1 MAYRTLG
8 HHEGWIMRI
17 KKWRPRVLIAD
28 GDRNLR
34 SVTRSI
40 LEPTGYKV
48 ATVDSAA
55 KALKE
60 IQNSQY
66 DLLVLYIALPG
77 NMVVKLFHTLKKN
90 KKCRDIPILFILGS
104 RGLESLPQEKREI
117 VERADGTLQKPLR
130 AKILLDTVRTILEG
144 ENGGMTSRR
153 SEKNESSWWMFWMPW
168 RRPPATMESLV
179 DSERR
184 ISK

>member
-1 MAYRTLG
+1 
-8 HHEGWIMRI
+8 MRA
-17 KKWRPRVLIAD
+17 KKWRPRILIAD

-34 SVTRSI
+34 SIIRSI

-48 ATVDSAA
+48 DTVDSAA

-60 IQNSQY
+60 IQNNQY
-66 DLLVLYIALPG
+66 DLLVLDIALPG

-104 RGLESLPQEKREI
+104 RGLGALPQEKREI
-117 VERADGTLQKPLR
+117 VEKADGTLQKPLR
-130 AKILLDTVRTILEG
+130 AKAFRETICSMLEK
-144 ENGGMTSRR
+144 ERDMKASRSFGKR
-153 SEKNESSWWMFWMPW
+153 NSTRWTYWMPW
-168 RRPPATMESLV
+168 RRQPATMESLV